1 MHPSVP
7 YQLGFGEAPKP
18 AREGACAP
26 QMRASPRVMIAANTG
41 LFRWVITLGFQVGQ
55 KFVETSVSIC
65 VAVRLKSASIVT
77 ITANRRSSAGC
88 IADGLATSVRNIHAN
103 QTRCAFGC
111 RHLADPT
118 VARIEVLLIPP
129 IHFQFRS
136 ALLPPD
142 ELIILVPLQ

>member
-1 MHPSVP
+1 M
-7 YQLGFGEAPKP
+7 
-18 AREGACAP
+18 RDDEGIITSTRGVCAP

-41 LFRWVITLGFQVGQ
+41 LFRRLITLGFQVGQ

-65 VAVRLKSASIVT
+65 VAVRLKSASIAT
-77 ITANRRSSAGC
+77 ITANSMGC

-129 IHFQFRS
+129 IHFQFHS